1 MRNCQIITVTYL
13 LLVLVSPF
21 PPLILEEL
29 SENSKVS
36 LRRFNPCSDYK
47 VGTEMRIKGEFP
59 LASKGLLITLVFIN
73 VRIA

>member
-29 SENSKVS
+29 INSKVS